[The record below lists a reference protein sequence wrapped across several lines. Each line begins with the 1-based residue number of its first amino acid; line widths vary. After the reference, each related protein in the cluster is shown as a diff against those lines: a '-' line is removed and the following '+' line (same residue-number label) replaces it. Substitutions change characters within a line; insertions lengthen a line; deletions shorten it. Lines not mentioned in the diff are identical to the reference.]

1 MIDVSPVAMLVV
13 NDNNG
18 VVFVSHAAANLYGT
32 AAWVTV
38 TLSR

>member
-13 NDNNG
+13 NDING

-38 TLSR
+38 TLPR